1 MSNSEKIYIG
11 SDHGGFEL
19 KEKIKKYLEDKGY
32 FIEDLGC
39 YSEESVDYPKFGRKV
54 ALAVVDNNAKGI
66 IVCGTGIGISMA
78 ANKVKGARAGLC
90 HSVEYA
96 KLTRLHNDAN
106 ILSMGGRFIDHGLAL
121 EVTDAF
127 MNTEF
132 EGGRHQ
138 KRVDDIENI
147 YKV

>member
-1 MSNSEKIYIG
+1 MNNSEKIFLG

-19 KEKIKKYLEDKGY
+19 KEKIKKYLDDKGY
-32 FIEDLGC
+32 CIEDLGC
-39 YSEESVDYPKFGRKV
+39 YSEESVDYPEFGRKV
-54 ALAVVDNNAKGI
+54 ALAVVENKARGI

-96 KLTRLHNDAN
+96 KLTRQHNDAN
-106 ILSMGGRFIDHGLAL
+106 VLSMGGRFIDHELAI
-121 EVTDAF
+121 EVTDTF
-127 MNTEF
+127 LNTEF

-138 KRVDDIENI
+138 KRVDDIDN
-147 YKV
+147 V